1 MSTIQIRPTELRSR
15 ANELENLRQTH
26 LEIMKQ
32 LRILVMSLPD
42 VWKGEAEE
50 AFVSSYLSQNQTM
63 TDLANTLE
71 DYIQL
76 AQKAA
81 DEIEAK
87 DQSLLAQV
95 RSKLS

>member
-1 MSTIQIRPTELRSR
+1 MSTIQIRPAELRSR

-81 DEIEAK
+81 DEIETK

>member
-1 MSTIQIRPTELRSR
+1 MSTIQIRPAELRSR

-50 AFVSSYLSQNQTM
+50 AFVSSYLSQNRTM

>member
-81 DEIEAK
+81 DEIETK

>member
-1 MSTIQIRPTELRSR
+1 MSTIQIRPAELRSR